1 MGSSRMP
8 WKRQESCI
16 WTQCF
21 TKNVIRY
28 GLDQVMFHSSTM
40 RKSRYERPSPQLT
53 SPVSTVTDLSPHFR
67 FEKQI
72 KTVQT
77 WCFCTKKKND
87 WSWGLLMENLKYWL
101 LIGRANLILT
111 NGLSFTVCS
120 QPFWINSLE
129 KKPKKDDFLSNYLAI
144 VCGTTVETKSNWANV
159 LIGDKNRLGFVPCLP
174 QQTDNFPLFSPFFF
188 ENW

>member
-101 LIGRANLILT
+101 LIGRANLIST

-120 QPFWINSLE
+120 QPLLKSRSPLLLWCQ
-129 KKPKKDDFLSNYLAI
+129 DFIEYMSTRTRNKANLPLSQL
-144 VCGTTVETKSNWANV
+144 
-159 LIGDKNRLGFVPCLP
+159 RP
-174 QQTDNFPLFSPFFF
+174 
-188 ENW
+188 

>member
-1 MGSSRMP
+1 
-8 WKRQESCI
+8 
-16 WTQCF
+16 
-21 TKNVIRY
+21 
-28 GLDQVMFHSSTM
+28 MFHSSTM

-101 LIGRANLILT
+101 LIGRANLIST

-120 QPFWINSLE
+120 QPLH
-129 KKPKKDDFLSNYLAI
+129 I
-144 VCGTTVETKSNWANV
+144 VCEITLEVKSLKKTASERLR
-159 LIGDKNRLGFVPCLP
+159 LIKKCSD
-174 QQTDNFPLFSPFFF
+174 
-188 ENW
+188 

>member
-101 LIGRANLILT
+101 LIGRANLIST

-120 QPFWINSLE
+120 QPFWTYASASLLGLIPIFAIYQVAAFVEIKIWPQGCVTCIDTLPIDCRVGIIN
-129 KKPKKDDFLSNYLAI
+129 
-144 VCGTTVETKSNWANV
+144 
-159 LIGDKNRLGFVPCLP
+159 
-174 QQTDNFPLFSPFFF
+174 
-188 ENW
+188 

>member
-101 LIGRANLILT
+101 LIGRANLIST

-120 QPFWINSLE
+120 QPFGRVQDWSYPMFGKSAE
-129 KKPKKDDFLSNYLAI
+129 KMWCFDFNFHFFGIGFAI
-144 VCGTTVETKSNWANV
+144 FYT
-159 LIGDKNRLGFVPCLP
+159 
-174 QQTDNFPLFSPFFF
+174 
-188 ENW
+188 

>member
-101 LIGRANLILT
+101 LIGRANLIST

-120 QPFWINSLE
+120 QPFETGFKMKCCVKALLCYLKLNWNSNKALLKE
-129 KKPKKDDFLSNYLAI
+129 WSSERVY
-144 VCGTTVETKSNWANV
+144 
-159 LIGDKNRLGFVPCLP
+159 FVSRK
-174 QQTDNFPLFSPFFF
+174 QIAFKTF
-188 ENW
+188 

>member
-101 LIGRANLILT
+101 LIGRANLIST

-120 QPFWINSLE
+120 QPFKGLHFIASASFQCNEPVFTGFFWQRFYFHFHISHWQWRKSHLRVGC
-129 KKPKKDDFLSNYLAI
+129 KP
-144 VCGTTVETKSNWANV
+144 
-159 LIGDKNRLGFVPCLP
+159 
-174 QQTDNFPLFSPFFF
+174 
-188 ENW
+188 

>member
-101 LIGRANLILT
+101 LIGRANLIST
-111 NGLSFTVCS
+111 NGLSFTVWS
-120 QPFWINSLE
+120 QPFAKTSFFRNADRSGAWSGFSWSSLYQVILE
-129 KKPKKDDFLSNYLAI
+129 YSW
-144 VCGTTVETKSNWANV
+144 S
-159 LIGDKNRLGFVPCLP
+159 
-174 QQTDNFPLFSPFFF
+174 
-188 ENW
+188 

>member
-1 MGSSRMP
+1 MGSSKMP
-8 WKRQESCI
+8 WKCQEMCI

-40 RKSRYERPSPQLT
+40 RESRYERHSPQLT

-101 LIGRANLILT
+101 LIGRANLIST

-120 QPFWINSLE
+120 QPFQKVE
-129 KKPKKDDFLSNYLAI
+129 KNVRNWQPSDQADWKVERLWKEKLLS
-144 VCGTTVETKSNWANV
+144 S
-159 LIGDKNRLGFVPCLP
+159 NRLTTFLFRVV
-174 QQTDNFPLFSPFFF
+174 QFFNPLGC
-188 ENW
+188 

>member
-1 MGSSRMP
+1 MVHMGSSRMS

-40 RKSRYERPSPQLT
+40 RKSRYEWPSPQLT
-53 SPVSTVTDLSPHFR
+53 STSTVTDLSPHFR
-67 FEKQI
+67 LEKQI

-101 LIGRANLILT
+101 LIGRANLIST

-120 QPFWINSLE
+120 QPFGTNS
-129 KKPKKDDFLSNYLAI
+129 SGAI
-144 VCGTTVETKSNWANV
+144 WWPNFELLHGAIWWPNFELMQMARS
-159 LIGDKNRLGFVPCLP
+159 GDQIWK
-174 QQTDNFPLFSPFFF
+174 
-188 ENW
+188 

>member
-1 MGSSRMP
+1 
-8 WKRQESCI
+8 
-16 WTQCF
+16 
-21 TKNVIRY
+21 
-28 GLDQVMFHSSTM
+28 MFHSSTM

-120 QPFWINSLE
+120 QPFQIFRSISPN
-129 KKPKKDDFLSNYLAI
+129 FQYL
-144 VCGTTVETKSNWANV
+144 
-159 LIGDKNRLGFVPCLP
+159 
-174 QQTDNFPLFSPFFF
+174 LFSLIFPPNCSEKWCHLYFF
-188 ENW
+188 

>member
-40 RKSRYERPSPQLT
+40 RESRYERPSPQLT

-120 QPFWINSLE
+120 QPLWCN
-129 KKPKKDDFLSNYLAI
+129 DNY
-144 VCGTTVETKSNWANV
+144 GTTIKCSLSFSAKQIVNLEWQNLHSVGTK
-159 LIGDKNRLGFVPCLP
+159 KK
-174 QQTDNFPLFSPFFF
+174 
-188 ENW
+188 

>member
-87 WSWGLLMENLKYWL
+87 LSWGLLMENLKYWL
-101 LIGRANLILT
+101 LIGRANLIST

-120 QPFWINSLE
+120 QPFGL
-129 KKPKKDDFLSNYLAI
+129 LY
-144 VCGTTVETKSNWANV
+144 
-159 LIGDKNRLGFVPCLP
+159 LP
-174 QQTDNFPLFSPFFF
+174 QKKTEGHHPKLSLIKYDLGERQD
-188 ENW
+188 

>member
-1 MGSSRMP
+1 MVNRISFRRSTWAAQGCPENVRNRVSEH
-8 WKRQESCI
+8 K
-16 WTQCF
+16 CF

-28 GLDQVMFHSSTM
+28 GLDQVMFHSSPM

-72 KTVQT
+72 TTVQT

-101 LIGRANLILT
+101 LIGRANLIST

-120 QPFWINSLE
+120 QPF
-129 KKPKKDDFLSNYLAI
+129 
-144 VCGTTVETKSNWANV
+144 
-159 LIGDKNRLGFVPCLP
+159 
-174 QQTDNFPLFSPFFF
+174 Q
-188 ENW
+188 

>member
-1 MGSSRMP
+1 
-8 WKRQESCI
+8 
-16 WTQCF
+16 
-21 TKNVIRY
+21 
-28 GLDQVMFHSSTM
+28 MFHSSTM

-120 QPFWINSLE
+120 QPFGKHSPISRGEREILKKFHFWEE
-129 KKPKKDDFLSNYLAI
+129 KRS
-144 VCGTTVETKSNWANV
+144 
-159 LIGDKNRLGFVPCLP
+159 
-174 QQTDNFPLFSPFFF
+174 LFSQDSRGERKSRIERDLCKFMQIYVNLRKSRIERDLWLRFSKIEKRTRIF
-188 ENW
+188 SSKSWKLRRQRDLWSKILKIENK

>member
-1 MGSSRMP
+1 MG
-8 WKRQESCI
+8 
-16 WTQCF
+16 T
-21 TKNVIRY
+21 T
-28 GLDQVMFHSSTM
+28 
-40 RKSRYERPSPQLT
+40 
-53 SPVSTVTDLSPHFR
+53 PVSTVTDLSPHFR

-120 QPFWINSLE
+120 QPLGKILKVRKNTLQVRFSKKLGKILQKIRKKSFE
-129 KKPKKDDFLSNYLAI
+129 KNLK
-144 VCGTTVETKSNWANV
+144 VR
-159 LIGDKNRLGFVPCLP
+159 KNRK
-174 QQTDNFPLFSPFFF
+174 S
-188 ENW
+188 

>member
-40 RKSRYERPSPQLT
+40 RESRYERPSPQLT

-101 LIGRANLILT
+101 LIGRANLIST

-120 QPFWINSLE
+120 QPFCSRMVTEDGSFKCVFFYVRFGQVE
-129 KKPKKDDFLSNYLAI
+129 KKRMF
-144 VCGTTVETKSNWANV
+144 
-159 LIGDKNRLGFVPCLP
+159 
-174 QQTDNFPLFSPFFF
+174 FSFICIS
-188 ENW
+188 WCQSLRRR

>member
-1 MGSSRMP
+1 MVIETSLLKDITLTNLYPFWERIKVNTTSF
-8 WKRQESCI
+8 K
-16 WTQCF
+16 CF
-21 TKNVIRY
+21 TWAAQGCPENVRNRVSEHNVLQRML
-28 GLDQVMFHSSTM
+28 LDMFHVMFHSSTM

-120 QPFWINSLE
+120 QPFKLFWVLKLKIG
-129 KKPKKDDFLSNYLAI
+129 PPPLSEYI
-144 VCGTTVETKSNWANV
+144 
-159 LIGDKNRLGFVPCLP
+159 R
-174 QQTDNFPLFSPFFF
+174 
-188 ENW
+188 

>member
-101 LIGRANLILT
+101 LIGRANLIST

-120 QPFWINSLE
+120 QPFTFLGT
-129 KKPKKDDFLSNYLAI
+129 FLSKLRLFWGLFWVLSPLSTFWALFLALF
-144 VCGTTVETKSNWANV
+144 WAH
-159 LIGDKNRLGFVPCLP
+159 FW
-174 QQTDNFPLFSPFFF
+174 TLFWWLFANSPK
-188 ENW
+188 

>member
-101 LIGRANLILT
+101 LIGRANLIST

-120 QPFWINSLE
+120 QPFIKAGHKMCHFGWTKGILWNVKKLTRCCSDENGNTCEIDYLE
-129 KKPKKDDFLSNYLAI
+129 HQKP
-144 VCGTTVETKSNWANV
+144 
-159 LIGDKNRLGFVPCLP
+159 
-174 QQTDNFPLFSPFFF
+174 Q
-188 ENW
+188 